1 MVLQIEI
8 YWHGQA
14 LSERLKESPL
24 DLSKVKLVSD
34 RLLELC
40 NKANDVAG
48 SMREMSL
55 EYSTSYDDDIRA
67 AAGVIRA
74 YASAIVYN
82 VNGVASAAGRIQ
94 VLAMATGDPLL
105 QGKLMLANDEL
116 DTYLR
121 KLADYNWHL
130 LSQSRIAVTHETT
143 IVTANEPDCV
153 SMYPEHAWGC
163 INECDRVWAEW
174 ISQKATG
181 DSSTTYVSPLVFFE
195 RLNIP
200 NYLLWICLQET
211 YSEAHSAM
219 RRTMQERAIES
230 ILALTT
236 EEDMSGVEDNS
247 PFPEQSLWDRVEVL
261 LPPGMPVPLIRRK
274 TRETTHDKLA
284 DKSAVASTQLMLMCL
299 TSE

>member
-14 LSERLKESPL
+14 LSQCLKETSP

-40 NKANDVAG
+40 DKANNVAI

-67 AAGVIRA
+67 AAGVIRV
-74 YASAIVYN
+74 YASAIAYN

-105 QGKLMLANDEL
+105 QGKLMLANEEL
-116 DTYLR
+116 STYLR
-121 KLADYNWHL
+121 KLAGYNWRL

-143 IVTANEPDCV
+143 VVTANKPDYV

-163 INECDRVWAEW
+163 LNECDRVWAEW
-174 ISQKATG
+174 ISNRATG
-181 DSSTTYVSPLVFFE
+181 NPSTVYVSPLVFFE

-200 NYLLWICLQET
+200 NYLLWICIQET

-247 PFPEQSLWDRVEVL
+247 PFPEQGLWDRVEPL
-261 LPPGMPVPLIRRK
+261 LPSGMPVPLVRRK

-284 DKSAVASTQLMLMCL
+284 DKSAVANTQLMLMCL
-299 TSE
+299 TSD